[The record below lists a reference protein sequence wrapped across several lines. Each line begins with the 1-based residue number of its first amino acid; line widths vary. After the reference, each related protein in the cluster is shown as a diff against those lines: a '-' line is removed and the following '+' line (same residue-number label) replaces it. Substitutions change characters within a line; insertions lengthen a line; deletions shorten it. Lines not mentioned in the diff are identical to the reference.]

1 MPEELPSR
9 AIVTDALVALTIDS
23 WRFAK
28 SFARLVSKVDVSE
41 SVRYESQYRYYMKRL
56 AESLSAAG
64 LRVVNVEGHAYD
76 PGSAVTP
83 LNLSDFDAD
92 DLLVVEQMIEP
103 IIMGPDALV
112 RQGTVMLRKA
122 YQIQATSGSCA

>member
-28 SFARLVSKVDVSE
+28 SFARLVSKVEVAE
-41 SVRYESQYRYYMKRL
+41 SVRYENQYRYYMKRL
-56 AESLSAAG
+56 TESLSAAG
-64 LRVVNVEGHAYD
+64 LRVVNVEGHPYD

-83 LNLSDFDAD
+83 LNLSDFAED

-122 YQIQATSGSCA
+122 QP